1 MELRAIGIDLGK
13 SIFHLVGVDGRGQVV
28 VRKKLSR
35 TQLLRF
41 TVNLQPCLVGM
52 EASCGAN
59 YLGRQLA
66 AQGHDVRLMPAQY
79 VQPFVKSNKN
89 DFLDAEAV
97 VEAVQRPT
105 MRFVPL
111 KTAEQLDLQAF
122 HRVRERLVGQRT
134 AVINQLQAFLL
145 ERGLTVRCG
154 RIHLERQL
162 PGILEDADNGL
173 SGRLRDLLQGLRAE
187 WRQLDTEIGRIDAAI
202 DRVAVQDEACRR
214 LATIPGVGPLVA
226 TALVAAV
233 GHGAAFAKGRDMAA
247 WLGLVPRQHSTGGRP
262 RLLGISKRGNVYV
275 RRLLITG
282 ARSMV
287 IAGRRDR
294 HRFGRWLDGLE
305 GRAHHNLVVVALA
318 NKLARIAWAV
328 LTKKE
333 PYRATGVA
341 SREATTPYAGQLQ
354 AS

>member
-13 SIFHLVGVDGRGQVV
+13 SIFHLVGVDGRGQVM

-41 TVNLQPCLVGM
+41 TVNLQRCLVGM

-59 YLGRQLA
+59 HLGRQLG

-79 VQPFVKSNKN
+79 VRPFVKSNKN

-111 KTAEQLDLQAF
+111 KTPEQLDLQAL
-122 HRVRERLVGQRT
+122 HRVRERLVGRRT
-134 AVINQLQAFLL
+134 AVINQLRAFLL

-154 RIHLERQL
+154 RIHLARHL
-162 PGILEDADNGL
+162 PGILEDADTGL
-173 SGRLRDLLQGLRAE
+173 SGRMRGLLQGLREE
-187 WRQLDTEIGRIDAAI
+187 WRQLDTEIERLDAEIDQ
-202 DRVAVQDEACRR
+202 VAVHDDACQR
-214 LATIPGVGPLVA
+214 LVTIPGVGPLVA

-233 GHGAAFAKGRDMAA
+233 GQGAAFARGRDLAA
-247 WLGLVPRQHSTGGRP
+247 WLGLVPRQHTTGGRP

-282 ARSMV
+282 ARSVV

-305 GRAHHNLVVVALA
+305 ARADHNVVVVALA

-328 LTKKE
+328 LTKKA
-333 PYRATGVA
+333 PYRAMGPA
-341 SREATTPYAGQLQ
+341 SRAAQTPCGGQLH